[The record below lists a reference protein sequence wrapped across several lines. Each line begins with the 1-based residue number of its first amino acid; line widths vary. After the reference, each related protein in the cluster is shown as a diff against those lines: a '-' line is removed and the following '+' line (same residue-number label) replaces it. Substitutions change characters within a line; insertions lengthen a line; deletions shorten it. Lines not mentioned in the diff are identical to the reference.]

1 VPQQLSGK
9 ARQALESFRE
19 ATAAED
25 PRDELLQKA
34 KSA

>member
-1 VPQQLSGK
+1 L
-9 ARQALESFRE
+9 AALESFRD